1 MPFAFFPPWWIK
13 IQMYGATFVKI
24 TEHHL
29 ILIPCVEI
37 WPLAWI
43 SAALKQDKN
52 KKAWNPLKT
61 YPMANYSFMKLYLGH
76 KSWQYDPC
84 VSWRNLVTFS
94 QVVTSFN
101 LSTRRKYSFKNV
113 AIASEK
119 EKSWRPPWSWSKAS
133 YCVCSFQP
141 LYTFDPQ
148 MTK

>member
-1 MPFAFFPPWWIK
+1 MPFAFFPTSWIQ
-13 IQMYGATFVKI
+13 IQIYEATFVKI
-24 TEHHL
+24 IEYHL
-29 ILIPCVEI
+29 ILIPCLEFDPYHVFQKH
-37 WPLAWI
+37 
-43 SAALKQDKN
+43 SSKTK

-61 YPMANYSFMKLYLGH
+61 YPIANYSFMKLYQGH
-76 KSWQYDPC
+76 KSWHYDPC
-84 VSWRNLVTFS
+84 ISWRNLVTFS

-113 AIASEK
+113 AIASGK

-133 YCVCSFQP
+133 YCVCCFQP